1 MPFPDSVREVALVKS
16 HRRCCV
22 CHDFAGRS
30 VTVHHI
36 IQEADDGA
44 NALSN
49 AIVLCLRCHAEAGHF
64 NPRHPLGTK
73 YSVKELIR
81 HRDQWWDHCAAH
93 PDEPI
98 LCGVDISF
106 ANHEYTTKDRH
117 VYCLQVRFT
126 NHTAS
131 KQAGYVFEALFP
143 KAIPVTSVM
152 RPDQIHSNIVLESQA
167 YTQYAIRSDEV
178 IYRGQTV
185 QIIDQNRS
193 PLLYEMND
201 ALYHQSRNNDWQFH
215 WNFYLGNMPEVRDV
229 MKWKAMHRF

>member
-1 MPFPDSVREVALVKS
+1 M
-16 HRRCCV
+16 
-22 CHDFAGRS
+22 
-30 VTVHHI
+30 HHI
-36 IQEADDGA
+36 IQEADSGPNTLA
-44 NALSN
+44 N
-49 AIVLCLRCHAEAGHF
+49 AIVLCPRCHAEAGHF
-64 NPRHPLGTK
+64 NARHPLGTK

-81 HRDQWWDHCAAH
+81 HRDQWWDHCAAN

-106 ANHEYTTKDRH
+106 ANHQHTMQDRH
-117 VYCLQVRFT
+117 VYCLQVSFT
-126 NHTAS
+126 NRTAA
-131 KQAGYVFEALFP
+131 KQAGYVFEVLFP

-152 RPDQIHSNIVLESQA
+152 RPDQIHSDIVLESQA

-185 QIIDQNRS
+185 QIIDQKRN
-193 PLLYEMND
+193 PILYEMND
-201 ALYHQSRNNDWQFH
+201 ALYQQSRNGDWQLH